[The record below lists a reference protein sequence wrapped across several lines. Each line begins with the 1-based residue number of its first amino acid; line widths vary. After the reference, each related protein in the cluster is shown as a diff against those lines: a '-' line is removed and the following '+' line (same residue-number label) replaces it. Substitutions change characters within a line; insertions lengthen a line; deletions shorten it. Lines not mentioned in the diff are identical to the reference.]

1 MDPMEIYKNA
11 FQIQSLFGG
20 RNLFQYFFNGDQRIL
35 LDTGV
40 SETPEQTIF
49 PYLER
54 LKIAPRDLTL
64 AITTHAD
71 MDHQGGN
78 DAIKRTSPTTWLACG
93 HADRE
98 LVEDPQALYDR
109 RYNFLRLDHGVA
121 FERVAPPLAGKPR
134 KMDLTFSGGETIHVG
149 DNWEIDVLHVPGH
162 SRGHLAFYDRAHQAA
177 FVGDAIHGR
186 GCPKATGEMAIPVT
200 YYQVDV
206 YLSTLRYFENLPIGT
221 LYSGHW
227 PIMRGEEIRD
237 FIAESRRTVE
247 FLDRVILSALN
258 KSSAGTTLAEL
269 IDAVAQAVGEWPKD
283 SWNLAMFPVKGH
295 LDRLECQGKIRR
307 AQGSHPVRWQESL

>member
-1 MDPMEIYKNA
+1 MEIYKNA

-20 RNLFQYFFNGDQRIL
+20 RNLFQYFFNGDQRVL

-40 SETPEQTIF
+40 SETPEKAIF
-49 PYLER
+49 PYLDR
-54 LKIAPRDLTL
+54 LKIKPQNL
-64 AITTHAD
+64 ALAVTTHAD

-78 DAIKRTSPTTWLACG
+78 NAIKAASPQTWLACG
-93 HADRE
+93 EADRE
-98 LVEDPQALYDR
+98 LVEDPQALYDH
-109 RYNFLRLDHGVA
+109 RYNFLKEEHGVGLDP
-121 FERVAPPLAGKPR
+121 VAPPLAGRPR
-134 KMDLTFSGGETIHVG
+134 KMDVTFAGGETIRLG
-149 DNWEIDVLHVPGH
+149 ENWQLEILHVPGH
-162 SRGHLAFYDRAHQAA
+162 SRGHLAFYDRGHQAA

-206 YLSTLRYFENLPIGT
+206 YLSTLRYFESLPIQA

-227 PIMRGEEIRD
+227 PVMRDEEIRD

-247 FLDRVILSALN
+247 LLDRVILSSLAREP
-258 KSSAGTTLAEL
+258 GGMVLAEL
-269 IDAVAQAVGEWPKD
+269 IDAVAQAVGDWPKE

-295 LDRLECQGKIRR
+295 LDRLESQEKIRR
-307 AQGSHPVRWQESL
+307 LDGSHPIRWQKIL

>member
-1 MDPMEIYKNA
+1 MEIYKNV

-20 RNLFQYFFNGDQRIL
+20 RNLFQYFFNGDQRVL

-40 SETPEQTIF
+40 SETPEKTIF
-49 PYLER
+49 PYLEH
-54 LKIAPRDLTL
+54 LKIGPQDLTL

-78 DAIKRTSPTTWLACG
+78 DAIKQISPGTMLACG

-109 RYNFLRLDHGVA
+109 RYNFLKLEHEMA
-121 FERVAPPLAGKPR
+121 FETVPPPLAGSAR
-134 KMDLTFSGGETIHVG
+134 KMDLTFSGGETIRLSS
-149 DNWEIDVLHVPGH
+149 DWALEVLHVPGH
-162 SRGHLAFYDRAHQAA
+162 SRGHLAFYDRAHQVA

-206 YLSTLRYFENLPIGT
+206 YLSTLRYFEALPIEV

-227 PIMRGEEIRD
+227 PTMRGDQIRD
-237 FIAESRRTVE
+237 FIAESRRIVGYI
-247 FLDRVILSALN
+247 DYVILSSLGITA
-258 KSSAGTTLAEL
+258 AGMMLAEL
-269 IDAVAQAVGEWPKD
+269 VDAVAQAVGEWPKD

-295 LDRLECQGKIRR
+295 LDRLEGLGKIRR
-307 AQGSHPVRWQESL
+307 AQGSRPIRWEKCL

>member
-1 MDPMEIYKNA
+1 MEIYQNT

-20 RNLFQYFFNGDQRIL
+20 RNLFQYFFNGDQRVL

-40 SETPEQTIF
+40 SETPEKAVF
-49 PYLER
+49 PYLDR
-54 LKIAPRDLTL
+54 LKVAPRDLTL

-78 DAIKRTSPTTWLACG
+78 DAIKRLSPRTWLACG
-93 HADRE
+93 EADRE

-109 RYNFLRLDHGVA
+109 RYNFLRDEHGVA
-121 FERVAPPLAGKPR
+121 LDAVPSPLAGSAR
-134 KMDLTFSGGETIHVG
+134 KMDVTFSGGETLRLG
-149 DNWEIDVLHVPGH
+149 DNWQLEVLHVPGH

-200 YYQVDV
+200 YYQVDI
-206 YLSTLRYFENLPIGT
+206 YLSTLRYFETLPIQS

-227 PIMRGEEIRD
+227 PIMRGEEISD
-237 FIAESRRTVE
+237 FISESRRTVE
-247 FLDRVILSALN
+247 LLDRVILSNLERTSN
-258 KSSAGTTLAEL
+258 GMTLAEL
-269 IDAVAQAVGEWPKD
+269 IDAVAEAVGEWPKD
-283 SWNLAMFPVKGH
+283 SRNLAMFPVKGH
-295 LDRLECQGKIRR
+295 LDRLESKTKIRR
-307 AQGSHPVRWQESL
+307 IQGSHPIRWKKYL